1 MSECFNAICGYDD
14 EHEHGDQCTIDC
26 PRGEGR
32 MSAAGEWL
40 GHLSDLEGQQA

>member
-14 EHEHGDQCTIDC
+14 EHDHGDQCTIDC
-26 PRGEGR
+26 SCGEGE

-40 GHLSDLEGQQA
+40 GPATDSEGQGA